1 MLRQF
6 PRFRLTSRHSLLVGV
21 FMLAAAAWVLVAG
34 SALAP
39 DLERSSESTR
49 ESTRRKPTGSP
60 QLVRID
66 PFPVMDGEMCQW
78 MPASAGI
85 PLAVALQQELRERAA
100 RPSSGEVGRPAV
112 DADREPIRVIRDKYP
127 TYSSVAVDIER
138 NEMVLQ
144 DENLFQ
150 ILVYD
155 RTANTPP
162 TATMTEPK
170 RMIGGLNTHVEF
182 NCGLYVDQKSGDI
195 YSVTN
200 DTVDTLTVWSREAR
214 GNVKPNRELY
224 TPHGTFG
231 IAVDEGRQEM
241 FLAIQHANSVVAYR
255 KQAEGK
261 EKPLRTIMGVKTQ
274 LEDPHGIAVDPKN
287 GWIFISNHGHGRP
300 PEGGAGPGGIGWGL
314 AGLDMAGDRNAAPI
328 GGYFE
333 PPSITVYALEADG
346 DVAPLR
352 IIEGPRARLNWPSN
366 MYYDPDHEELF
377 VANDADDSILVFRG
391 SDSGNAAP
399 LRVLTGPKTGIKNPT
414 GIFIDPKNQE
424 LVVANMG
431 NHSATTY
438 RRDANGDT
446 PPLRTL
452 RAGPLGMQALAIGNP
467 GAIAYDFKREEFLV
481 PN

>member
-1 MLRQF
+1 M
-6 PRFRLTSRHSLLVGV
+6 
-21 FMLAAAAWVLVAG
+21 
-34 SALAP
+34 
-39 DLERSSESTR
+39 
-49 ESTRRKPTGSP
+49 
-60 QLVRID
+60 
-66 PFPVMDGEMCQW
+66 
-78 MPASAGI
+78 

-100 RPSSGEVGRPAV
+100 RASSEDAGQRPVV
-112 DADREPIRVIRDKYP
+112 DADREPIRVIRDSYP
-127 TYSSVAVDIER
+127 TYSAVAVDVER
-138 NEMVLQ
+138 NEIVLQ

-170 RMIGGLNTHVEF
+170 RIIGGIQTHIEF
-182 NCGLYVDQKSGDI
+182 NCGLYVDQKTGDI

-200 DTVDTLTVWSREAR
+200 DTIDTLTIFSREKR
-214 GNVKPNRELY
+214 GNVSPTRELY

-231 IAVDEGRQEM
+231 IAVDEGREEM
-241 FLAIQHANSVVAYR
+241 FLASQHANSVIVYR
-255 KQAEGK
+255 KMAEGD
-261 EKPLRTIMGVKTQ
+261 EKPLRTIQGGKTHM
-274 LEDPHGIAVDPKN
+274 EDPHGIAVDPKN
-287 GWIFISNHGHGRP
+287 GWIFVSNHGHGRP
-300 PEGGAGPGGIGWGL
+300 PDGAIGPGGVGWGL
-314 AGLDMAGDRNAAPI
+314 QGLNPTDGEEGTAS

-333 PPSITVYALEADG
+333 PPSITVYPLEANG

-352 IIEGPRARLNWPSN
+352 IIEGPRTQLNWPSN
-366 MYYDPDHEELF
+366 MYYDADHEELF

-391 SDSGNAAP
+391 TDSGNAAP
-399 LRVLTGPKTGIKNPT
+399 IRVLAGPKTGIKNPT

-446 PPLRTL
+446 PPLRTI
-452 RAGPLGMQALAIGNP
+452 RSGPLGMQALAIGNP